1 VGDDV
6 LAWGRAI
13 PMTKKLYIV
22 LAGVMLFVTVAW
34 GEGKYVLASKRLSST
49 EVAVSCANGADPTGQ
64 KIGNTLI
71 ISCGK

>member
-1 VGDDV
+1 
-6 LAWGRAI
+6 
-13 PMTKKLYIV
+13 MTKKLCIV
-22 LAGVMLFVTVAW
+22 LAGMILLVTLAW